1 MLRWRIKSFHV
12 LFDAVP
18 SSSVLRPHPRA
29 LHHPAFF
36 PPWKSFKELLRDLNT
51 DLCSEFSPGW
61 NKNAMQEAAPVLAR
75 YTPAAGLAAKEER
88 QPSSSVVMT
97 MRNRSLGR
105 AGGLHE
111 NRRR

>member
-1 MLRWRIKSFHV
+1 MSCLMQFQVPQSSDRTPGPFTILR
-12 LFDAVP
+12 
-18 SSSVLRPHPRA
+18 
-29 LHHPAFF
+29 FF

-75 YTPAAGLAAKEER
+75 YTPAAGLAAEEER

-111 NRRR
+111 NRHR